1 MRRDVA
7 AILLILLGGAVM
19 RISLTGAFIN
29 YVKPGMKPYLI
40 ASAAVLIVLG
50 VLAFIDSLRDKRDVH
65 EHGDDPGDWHGA
77 GTRPAGAGGAEGRAG
92 GEALEGG
99 RSSQSADPMTQTG
112 AIVTDDAILDDGHG
126 HGRMRSPWL
135 LLLPVA
141 AIFLVAPGPL
151 GAYTA
156 SREGA
161 SVSQPRTG
169 SEVTPLPPG
178 DPVPLRLDEYAVRAV
193 WDNGRTLEGR
203 TVEMVGFATPAEDG
217 SWLLTRLGLAC
228 CAADALATKVKP
240 VGDIPDVPAN
250 TWVSITGRY
259 VPGGGTGT
267 SDAVPWLQVDT
278 MIRIPQPEDPYL

>member
-1 MRRDVA
+1 MRRDVG

-40 ASAAVLIVLG
+40 ASAAVLILLG
-50 VLAFIDSLRDKRDVH
+50 VLAFIDSLRDKREVH
-65 EHGDDPGDWHGA
+65 DHDTESEHGQSD
-77 GTRPAGAGGAEGRAG
+77 AGAPTQGASVGLQQEVVDSA
-92 GEALEGG
+92 EA
-99 RSSQSADPMTQTG
+99 RDPMTQTG
-112 AIVTDDAILDDGHG
+112 AIVADDAILDDGHG

-203 TVEMVGFATPAEDG
+203 TVEMVGFATPTEDG

-240 VGDIPDVPAN
+240 IGDVPTVPAN
-250 TWVSITGRY
+250 TWVSVTGRY
-259 VPGGGTGT
+259 LPGGGTGT

>member
-7 AILLILLGGAVM
+7 AVLLILLGGAVM
-19 RISLTGAFIN
+19 RITVTDAYIN

-40 ASAAVLIVLG
+40 ASAAVLLVLG
-50 VLAFIDSLRDKRDVH
+50 VMAFIDSIRDKREGPHADEH
-65 EHGDDPGDWHGA
+65 EHQVEHAGNHDGTHAHEQVSDGD
-77 GTRPAGAGGAEGRAG
+77 
-92 GEALEGG
+92 L
-99 RSSQSADPMTQTG
+99 
-112 AIVTDDAILDDGHG
+112 LDDGHG
-126 HGRMRSPWL
+126 HGKMRSAWL
-135 LLLPVA
+135 LILPVA

-161 SVSQPRTG
+161 SVSAPKTG

-178 DPVPLRLDEYAVRAV
+178 DPVALRLDEFAVRAV

-203 TVEMVGFATPAEDG
+203 TVEVVGFATPDPQG
-217 SWLLTRLGLAC
+217 GWVLTRLALAC

-240 VGDIPDVPAN
+240 IGDVPDLPAN
-250 TWVSITGRY
+250 TWVSVTGRY

-267 SDAVPWLQVDT
+267 SDAIPWLQVDT
-278 MIRIPQPEDPYL
+278 IIRIPQPQDPYL